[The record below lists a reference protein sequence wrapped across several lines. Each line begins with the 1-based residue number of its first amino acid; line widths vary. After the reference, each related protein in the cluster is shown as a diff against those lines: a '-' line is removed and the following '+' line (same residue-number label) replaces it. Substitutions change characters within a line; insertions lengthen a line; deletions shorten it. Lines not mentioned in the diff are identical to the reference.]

1 MVKLLT
7 NIGRFNTVVI
17 ITIIAATASIA
28 VTTIA
33 VKTLNGYGYGFD
45 IGFKPAIVFAA
56 LVPLAVAPPICW
68 FLVSL
73 ILRMHQAEEEL
84 RNPASNDSL
93 TGLLSRH
100 AFFSSANNYVSL
112 ATREQTIFSV
122 MIIDIDHFQVINDK
136 HGQSAGDAVLKHFA
150 KVIDGV
156 ARGSDITG
164 RLGGE
169 EFAMVLPSTTTRE
182 AIEFSDRLHHA
193 INKAVFK
200 HDDSLIKYTV
210 SIGLTSF
217 EPSTSVSI
225 DELLAR
231 ADLALYQAKREG
243 HNQTSTFNPA
253 VKQVATG

>member
-1 MVKLLT
+1 MVKHLA
-7 NIGRFNTVVI
+7 NIGRFNSVVI
-17 ITIIAATASIA
+17 ITIIAAVASIA

-33 VKTLNGYGYGFD
+33 VTTFNSYGFD
-45 IGFKPAIVFAA
+45 IGLKFAIGFAA

-68 FLVSL
+68 CLVSL

-112 ATREQTIFSV
+112 ANREKIIFSV
-122 MIIDIDHFQVINDK
+122 MIIDLDHFQLINDK
-136 HGQSAGDAVLKHFA
+136 HGASAGDAVLKHFA
-150 KVIDGV
+150 KIVIGV

-164 RLGGE
+164 RLGEE
-169 EFAMVLPSTTTRE
+169 EFAIVLPSTTTRE
-182 AIEFSDRLHHA
+182 AIEFSDRLHLA
-193 INKAVFK
+193 INKAVLK
-200 HDDSLIKYTV
+200 HDDGSIKYTA

-217 EPSTSVSI
+217 EPGASVNI

>member
-1 MVKLLT
+1 MIKLLA

-17 ITIIAATASIA
+17 ITIIAAAASMA
-28 VTTIA
+28 VTGI
-33 VKTLNGYGYGFD
+33 VIIFLNSHGSD
-45 IGFKPAIVFAA
+45 IGLKPAMVFAA
-56 LVPLAVAPPICW
+56 LIPMVVAPPICW
-68 FLVSL
+68 YLVNL
-73 ILRMHQAEEEL
+73 IWRMFQAEEKL
-84 RNPASNDSL
+84 RNPASNDAL

-122 MIIDIDHFQVINDK
+122 MIIDLDHFKLIKDK
-136 HGQSAGDAVLKHFA
+136 QGQSAGDAVLKHFA
-150 KVIDGV
+150 SILNSE

-169 EFAMVLPSTTTRE
+169 EFAAVLPSTTTRE
-182 AIEFSDRLHHA
+182 AIEFSDRLHQA
-193 INKAVFK
+193 LNKAILK
-200 HDDSLIKYTV
+200 HNDDVINYTA

-217 EPSTSVSI
+217 APNSSVSI

>member
-1 MVKLLT
+1 MVKLLA
-7 NIGRFNTVVI
+7 NFGRFNSVI
-17 ITIIAATASIA
+17 MITIVAAAASIA
-28 VTTIA
+28 VTATA
-33 VKTLNGYGYGFD
+33 VTALNSYAFD
-45 IGFKPAIVFAA
+45 IEFKPAIMFAA
-56 LVPLAVAPPICW
+56 SVPVAVAPPICW

-73 ILRMHQAEEEL
+73 ILRMHQAEEQL
-84 RNPASNDSL
+84 RNPASDDSL

-100 AFFSSANNYVSL
+100 TFFSNANSYVAL

-122 MIIDIDHFQVINDK
+122 LIIDLDHFKAINDK
-136 HGQSAGDAVLKHFA
+136 YGLTAGDAVLKHFA
-150 KVIDGV
+150 SVV
-156 ARGSDITG
+156 NSMTRRSDITG

-193 INKAVFK
+193 INKSMLK
-200 HDDSLIKYTV
+200 HNEDTIKYTV

-217 EPSTSVSI
+217 QPTTSVSI

-243 HNQTSTFNPA
+243 RNQTSTFNPE
-253 VKQVATG
+253 VKQVATA